1 MPQKP
6 SLAETRK
13 RPWWRILLGVVVT
26 GALVVLVVNPE
37 LAALGFLFDPILLD
51 VAIVFF
57 STQLIL
63 FNGQIRSFLTA
74 GFSSLG
80 RRLKT
85 VRLKR

>member
-1 MPQKP
+1 
-6 SLAETRK
+6 
-13 RPWWRILLGVVVT
+13 VVAA
-26 GALVVLVVNPE
+26 GALVLLVVNPE

-74 GFSSLG
+74 GFSSVV